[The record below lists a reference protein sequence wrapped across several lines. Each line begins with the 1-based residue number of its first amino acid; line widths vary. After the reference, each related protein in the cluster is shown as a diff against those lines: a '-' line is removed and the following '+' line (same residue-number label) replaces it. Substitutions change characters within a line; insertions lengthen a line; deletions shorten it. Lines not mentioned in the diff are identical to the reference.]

1 MKDRVIIAALVVSG
15 FALTLGLAHWH
26 DGRSQLNGA
35 ADGTHPEATAPSG
48 ESTRLAARDG
58 GVWSANPFS
67 AGNVS
72 ADVQPPTA
80 TAPQKLRQP
89 ADEQKVG
96 LPATPDPPAAE
107 TPANNSAAE
116 LTNDVEAPAYESQVD
131 RDEELGHAS
140 RNR

>member
-26 DGRSQLNGA
+26 DGGSQLNGA
-35 ADGTHPEATAPSG
+35 ADGTNLGAKAASA

-58 GVWSANPFS
+58 VWSANPFS
-67 AGNVS
+67 AHNVG
-72 ADVQPPTA
+72 ADVQSLTA
-80 TAPQKLRQP
+80 TPPQKLP
-89 ADEQKVG
+89 PPPDESKVG
-96 LPATPDPPAAE
+96 LPATPDPQAAE